1 MKKLDIKS
9 IAIIVLGAALV
20 LSFLFG
26 NKLHINDH
34 KDEIEALHKQNT
46 ILMLS
51 NDSLKTINIKLDT
64 EIKDINTK
72 VEANEKKLADKEG
85 ELEIL
90 KKKRN
95 EVPRYVN
102 SLNGDG
108 VSNAFSDYLNSSTKS
123 NNSH

>member
-9 IAIIVLGAALV
+9 IAIIILGAALI

-34 KDEIEALHKQNT
+34 KNEIDALHKQNT
-46 ILMLS
+46 MLMFS
-51 NDSLKTINIKLDT
+51 NDSLKSINIKLDT

-72 VEANEKKLADKEG
+72 VVANEKKLADKEG

-108 VSNAFSDYLNSSTKS
+108 VSNAFSNYLNNTKS
-123 NNSH
+123 NNSR